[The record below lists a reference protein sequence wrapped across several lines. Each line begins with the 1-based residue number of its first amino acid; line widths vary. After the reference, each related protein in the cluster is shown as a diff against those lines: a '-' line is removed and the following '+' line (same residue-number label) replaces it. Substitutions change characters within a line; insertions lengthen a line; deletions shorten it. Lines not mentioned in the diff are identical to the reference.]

1 MRIPSLV
8 AVAALSAASSLNPTI
23 VKGEEPDALCPRGNA
38 TLHGEYFSMGGGTVP
53 GVGPVAFIG
62 RIHFDGKGN
71 LTNPFTVSL
80 GGTIRR
86 AVAPGSYTVNDD
98 CSGTFL
104 LETPIGP
111 HHYDLRVMPD
121 GSKVDYIETDSGT
134 IISGGAS
141 RMRLD
146 E

>member
-1 MRIPSLV
+1 MRTLGLI
-8 AVAALSAASSLNPTI
+8 AAAALGTAANLNPPT
-23 VKGEEPDALCPRGNA
+23 VNAGEALCPRGNA
-38 TLHGEYFSMGGGTVP
+38 TLLGEYFSMGGGTVP

-71 LTNPFTVSL
+71 VINPFTVSL
-80 GGTIRR
+80 GGTILRS
-86 AVAPGSYTVNDD
+86 VGPGSYTVNED

-111 HHYDLRVMPD
+111 QHYDLRVMPD
-121 GSKVDYIETDSGT
+121 GSKVDYIETDAGT

-141 RMRLD
+141 RMKSLD
-146 E
+146 